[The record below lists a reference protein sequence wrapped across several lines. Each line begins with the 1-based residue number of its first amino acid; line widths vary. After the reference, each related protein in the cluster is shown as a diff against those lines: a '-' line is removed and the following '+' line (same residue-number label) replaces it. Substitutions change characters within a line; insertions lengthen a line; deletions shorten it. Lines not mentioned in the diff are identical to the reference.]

1 MRSLADDEDVYAS
14 FDLFK
19 YPWRLNGFRLCYL
32 LRRCYAQGNPSTLYI
47 KGAEYFYRRNMYIEG
62 LDLMKRAADAG
73 FERASYTYA
82 MTSKLWD
89 DDGDHFRGFS
99 RDYVAKIG
107 LLGHWALWDI
117 DNRKAEDM
125 CNRCFWIKEVGLFLR
140 DFKAS
145 TGHPNFETW
154 R

>member
-1 MRSLADDEDVYAS
+1 M
-14 FDLFK
+14 
-19 YPWRLNGFRLCYL
+19 
-32 LRRCYAQGNPSTLYI
+32 
-47 KGAEYFYRRNMYIEG
+47 
-62 LDLMKRAADAG
+62 
-73 FERASYTYA
+73 
-82 MTSKLWD
+82 
-89 DDGDHFRGFS
+89 
-99 RDYVAKIG
+99 IG
-107 LLGHWALWDI
+107 LLIRSSAGFCPCSPLLEGHWALWDI

>member
-1 MRSLADDEDVYAS
+1 MVYGTS
-14 FDLFK
+14 VEVYGLFV
-19 YPWRLNGFRLCYL
+19 LN
-32 LRRCYAQGNPSTLYI
+32 I
-47 KGAEYFYRRNMYIEG
+47 
-62 LDLMKRAADAG
+62 
-73 FERASYTYA
+73 
-82 MTSKLWD
+82 
-89 DDGDHFRGFS
+89 
-99 RDYVAKIG
+99 
-107 LLGHWALWDI
+107 LWDI

>member
-1 MRSLADDEDVYAS
+1 
-14 FDLFK
+14 
-19 YPWRLNGFRLCYL
+19 
-32 LRRCYAQGNPSTLYI
+32 
-47 KGAEYFYRRNMYIEG
+47 MYVEG
-62 LDLMKRAADAG
+62 HDLMKRAADAG

-107 LLGHWALWDI
+107 LLVRSSAGLDI

>member
-1 MRSLADDEDVYAS
+1 MEQFPILSLPPEVQGFVVKLVAHTSFEDLFRLRATCKAMHSLADDED
-14 FDLFK
+14 
-19 YPWRLNGFRLCYL
+19 
-32 LRRCYAQGNPSTLYI
+32 
-47 KGAEYFYRRNMYIEG
+47 
-62 LDLMKRAADAG
+62 
-73 FERASYTYA
+73 
-82 MTSKLWD
+82 
-89 DDGDHFRGFS
+89 
-99 RDYVAKIG
+99 
-107 LLGHWALWDI
+107 GHWALWDI